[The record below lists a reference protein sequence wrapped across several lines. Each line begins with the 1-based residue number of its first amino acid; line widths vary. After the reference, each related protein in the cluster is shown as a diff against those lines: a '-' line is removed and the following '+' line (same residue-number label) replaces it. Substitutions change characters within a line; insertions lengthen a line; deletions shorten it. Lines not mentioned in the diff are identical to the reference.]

1 MILKCRGRSRVLPI
15 TVFAVCLFALSA
27 MSELRGEDQP
37 KPPETPP
44 VDFLQ
49 DIQPL
54 LTAKCFRCHGRDQQ
68 EGGLRLDS
76 KKRFLQGGDSGPV
89 VLAGKSDESEL
100 IRRITSDDESE
111 RMPPEGEPL
120 DESQIKLLRTW
131 IDQGAR
137 GIPDNDSQRTESKHW
152 AFQPCVRPTIPS
164 IKNRDWVRNPLDHF
178 VLAELESR
186 NLRPAPAASRETLIR
201 RLSLD
206 LLGLP
211 PRWQRVEEF
220 VADQRPDAYE
230 RLVDELLQ
238 SPHYGERW
246 GRHWLDL
253 ARYAD
258 STGYEADK
266 PREIWPYRDW
276 VINALNRNL
285 PFDQFVIEQIAGDL
299 LPGATAEHV
308 IATGFH
314 CNAILDPGVRWES
327 IIDRV
332 NTTGT
337 VFLGLTVG
345 CAQCHTH
352 KTDPITQREFF
363 QLYAFF
369 NDATVD
375 SMELALTSKSSDS
388 AGEKRTTLVMKQTPN
403 PTHIFVRGD
412 PAQPGQQVTPGVP
425 EFLHRLQAVES
436 TAPNRLDLAR
446 WIVSVENPLTPRV
459 TVNRIWQ
466 RYFGRGLVETENDFG
481 RQTPE
486 PQYRK
491 LLDYLANEFRDGGW
505 DLKQLHR
512 TIVTSATYRQSSD
525 VRRELAAVDPG
536 NQLLARQRRLRLE
549 AEIIRD
555 VSLASGGLLS
565 PKIGGPS
572 VFPYQPDGILEN
584 RATPATWTV
593 SEGEDRYRRGMYTWV
608 WRLTPHP
615 HLSLLDAPDGITA
628 CTRRDRSNVPV
639 QSLTLLNDPTFIE
652 CARGLA
658 ARVLKDSAGTD
669 EARITF
675 VFRTCLSRNPQP
687 RELAII
693 KKLLDAQRL
702 SLARNPAE
710 AHQIVQDTLKETE
723 APIERAAWVV
733 VCRTVLN
740 VDEFITRE

>member
-1 MILKCRGRSRVLPI
+1 MKTVNSQRFFCRRSLTIVSMLL
-15 TVFAVCLFALSA
+15 TLGTTGLS
-27 MSELRGEDQP
+27 GEESP
-37 KPPETPP
+37 KPADPQR
-44 VDFLQ
+44 VDFIR
-49 DIQPL
+49 DIKPL
-54 LTAKCFRCHGRDQQ
+54 LSSKCYGCHGPDEQ
-68 EGGLRLDS
+68 EGGLRLDL
-76 KKRFLQGGDSGPV
+76 KRRLLQGGDSGPV
-89 VLAGKSDESEL
+89 ICAGKSGESEI
-100 IRRITSDDESE
+100 IRRVSSEDESE

-120 DESQIKLLRTW
+120 SEQQIALLRRW
-131 IDQGAR
+131 IDEGAR
-137 GIPDNDSQRTESKHW
+137 GIPDDDGRRAEVKHW
-152 AFQPCVRPTIPS
+152 SFLPVARPELPEI
-164 IKNRDWVRNPLDHF
+164 RDASWLRKPIDNF
-178 VLAELESR
+178 VLAKLESQ
-186 NLRPAPAASRETLIR
+186 NIRPAAEASRETLIR

-211 PRWQRVEEF
+211 PRWERVEEF
-220 VADQRPDAYE
+220 VVDRRPDAYE

-258 STGYEADK
+258 STGYESDK
-266 PREIWPYRDW
+266 PREIWPYRGW
-276 VINALNRNL
+276 VIGALNRNM

-299 LPGATAEHV
+299 LPDATAEHA

-363 QLYAFF
+363 QFYAFF

-375 SMELALTSKSSDS
+375 SMELALTSSTSGSAAKS
-388 AGEKRTTLVMKQTPN
+388 TTLVMKQTPQ
-403 PTHIFVRGD
+403 PTHIFLRGD
-412 PAQPGQQVTPGVP
+412 PAQPGEQVTPGVP
-425 EFLHRLQAVES
+425 EFLHPLKSATKAEP
-436 TAPNRLDLAR
+436 TRLDLAR
-446 WIVSVENPLTPRV
+446 WLVSAENPLTARV

-481 RQTPE
+481 RQTPKPE
-486 PQYRK
+486 HSQ
-491 LLDYLANEFRDGGW
+491 LLDYLASEFRDGGW

-512 TIVTSATYRQSSD
+512 LIVTSATYRQSSD
-525 VRRELAAVDPG
+525 VRRELATTDPT
-536 NQLLARQRRLRLE
+536 NRLLARQRRLRLE

-555 VSLASGGLLS
+555 VSLSAGGLLS

-572 VFPYQPDGILEN
+572 VFPYQPDGILDN

-608 WRLTPHP
+608 WRLTQHP
-615 HLSLLDAPDGITA
+615 HLPLFDAPDGITA

-639 QSLTLLNDPTFIE
+639 QALTLLNDPTFVE

-658 ARVLKDSAGTD
+658 ERVVNSPVVSDD
-669 EARITF
+669 QRIAF
-675 VFRTCLSRNPQP
+675 LYRTCLSRNPQP
-687 RELAII
+687 AETAII
-693 KKLLDAQRL
+693 KKLLAAQRA
-702 SLARNPAE
+702 SLTQKPDE
-710 AHQIVQDTLKETE
+710 AQQIIKDVPESGGD
-723 APIERAAWVV
+723 PIEHAAWVV

-740 VDEFITRE
+740 LDEFITRE